1 MTPNPRSHDDPSRGG
16 ATATASPNPTARGGG
31 HLGRHFFICC
41 LVLLAAAHSPVLFA
55 QGLEFDGRPIRSITL
70 VGLDQIES
78 RFVENQLRSTIGR
91 PYDKSAVEQDV
102 VRITNLGFFSEVIAR
117 AEPTGDDGVALTFD
131 LNELPILAGVEF
143 RGADKIMTSEL
154 WPLVKLRSGDA
165 IDPFVIDRDKR
176 AIVAAYEAEGYFV
189 TDVSIDQ
196 EALDNK
202 RRLVFLIREGPRI
215 RLRQIRFEGND
226 VLSEEELRKQIRSRT
241 WFPVF
246 GNKHV
251 VNREELK
258 LDAARLR
265 NYYQQQGHLEAEVD
279 RRITVSDNQLD
290 AVVTFLVTE
299 GPRWTVGEVRVEG
312 LGGQPLIFSAEQ
324 LLQHMEL
331 KPGEIYSSQQLSRSV
346 QNITNLYGK
355 LGYLNTRLVR
365 RNTNDARASGIDRQ
379 FNPETN
385 TVDLLV
391 TIDEGA
397 PATVGKVTVRG
408 NSLTRTKVILRELR
422 GITPGRP
429 FDRQGL
435 NETRRR
441 LNETPLFSNA
451 VVTVLGVPDD
461 DQRDVLVEVAER
473 NTGSISFGA
482 TISSDDGLL
491 GAIDITQR
499 NFDITDTPESLD
511 DFFSNRAFRGGG
523 QTFNLTLQP
532 GSDNSRYSVGLSDP
546 FFYDTDYFFDS
557 ELFFFDSDR
566 DREFDERRSGG
577 RLGLGKRFGDVW
589 SASIRG
595 RVENVRITDIED
607 DGALDVFAVEGT
619 NLLTSASFRISR
631 NTTDSSLAPSV
642 GSRTNL
648 TVERVGAL
656 GGDFDFTKLTLA
668 YDKFWT
674 VGQDFLDRKS
684 VLRFRIDGGYIFE
697 DGEAPLFERF
707 YAGGH
712 STFRG
717 FENRGVGPRG
727 IRADTLTPGDDAV
740 GGQFL
745 FLTGLQYEFPLVDQ
759 FLRGVVFTDQGTLT
773 AGNDLEFDQW
783 RASVGFGIRL
793 NVAFLSQAP
802 FAIDFAIPLM
812 SEDFDEERNI
822 SFAIDIPFQ

>member
-1 MTPNPRSHDDPSRGG
+1 MNPTPRPQHARCPRGLIGSRGVSRSRVVPAG
-16 ATATASPNPTARGGG
+16 LWRILL
-31 HLGRHFFICC
+31 LGM
-41 LVLLAAAHSPVLFA
+41 LVLSVCAGSAIA
-55 QGLEFDGRPIRSITL
+55 QGFEFDGRPVRSIIL

-78 RFVENQLRSTIGR
+78 RFVENQLRTAVGQ
-91 PYDKSAVEQDV
+91 PYDKPTVEQDV
-102 VRITNLGFFSEVIAR
+102 VRITNLGFFSQVTAR
-117 AEPTGDDGVALTFD
+117 AEPTGDGGVAVSFD
-131 LNELPILAGVEF
+131 LIELPILTGVEI
-143 RGADKIMTSEL
+143 RGATRLDPTEL
-154 WPLVKLRSGDA
+154 RPLVQLRTGDA
-165 IDPFVIDRDKR
+165 IDPFIIDRAQR
-176 AIVAAYEAEGYFV
+176 AIVAAYESEGYFV

-196 EALDNK
+196 DALDRD
-202 RRLVFLIREGPRI
+202 RRLIFMVREGPRI
-215 RLRQIRFEGND
+215 RLREILFEGNAD
-226 VLSEEELRKQIRSRT
+226 LRDEQLRKQIRSRT
-241 WFPVF
+241 WFPVL
-246 GNKHV
+246 GDKHV

-265 NYYQQQGHLEAEVD
+265 DYYQQRGYLEAEVD
-279 RRITVSDNQLD
+279 RRITVSDNQRD
-290 AVVTFLVTE
+290 AIVTFVVNE

-312 LGGQPLIFSAEQ
+312 LGGQALLFSAEQ
-324 LLQHMEL
+324 IVQHMEL
-331 KPGEIYSSQQLSRSV
+331 KPGEIYSSRQLDRSA

-365 RNTNDARASGIDRQ
+365 RNTNDARTSGIDRQ
-379 FNPETN
+379 FNPQTN

-391 TIDEGA
+391 TIDQGT
-397 PATVGKVTVRG
+397 PSTVGKVTVRG
-408 NSLTRTKVILRELR
+408 NTLTRTKVILRELR

-435 NETRRR
+435 NDTRRR

-451 VVTVLGVPDD
+451 VVTVLGVPND

-511 DFFSNRAFRGGG
+511 DFLSNRAFRGGG

-546 FFYDTDYFFDS
+546 FFYDTNYFFDS

-566 DREFDERRSGG
+566 DEFDERRSGG

-589 SASIRG
+589 SASA
-595 RVENVRITDIED
+595 RVRLENVRITDIED
-607 DGALDVFAVEGT
+607 EGALDVFAVEGT

-631 NTTDSSLAPSV
+631 NTTDSNLTPSI

-674 VGQDFLDRKS
+674 VAQDFLDRKS

-727 IRADTLTPGDDAV
+727 IRADTLTLGDDAV
-740 GGQFL
+740 GGEFL

-759 FLRGVVFTDQGTLT
+759 YLRGVVFTDQGTLT
-773 AGNDLEFDQW
+773 SGNDLEFDQW
-783 RASVGFGIRL
+783 RASVGVGIRL

-802 FAIDFAIPLM
+802 FAIDFAVPLT

>member
-1 MTPNPRSHDDPSRGG
+1 
-16 ATATASPNPTARGGG
+16 
-31 HLGRHFFICC
+31 
-41 LVLLAAAHSPVLFA
+41 LLAGCLRGLFFWLLIGFLAVTNAAIA
-55 QGLEFDGRPIRSITL
+55 QNLEFDGRPIRSITL

-78 RFVENQLRSTIGR
+78 RYVENQLRSTVGQ
-91 PYDKSAVEQDV
+91 PYSKPTVEQDV
-102 VRITNLGFFSEVIAR
+102 VRITNLGFFSQVTAR
-117 AEPTGDDGVALTFD
+117 AEPTADAGVTLIFD
-131 LNELPILAGVEF
+131 LAELPILTGVEI
-143 RGADKIMTSEL
+143 RGARNIDTAEL
-154 WPLVKLRSGDA
+154 RPLVRLRAGDA
-165 IDPFVIDRDKR
+165 IDAFTIDRAR
-176 AIVAAYEAEGYFV
+176 RGIIAVYQAEGYFV

-196 EALDNK
+196 DALDQD
-202 RRLVFLIREGPRI
+202 RRLIFMIREGPRI
-215 RLRQIRFEGND
+215 RLRQIRFEGNEL
-226 VLSEEELRKQIRSRT
+226 LSDQELRKQIRSST
-241 WFPVF
+241 WFPLF
-246 GNKHV
+246 GEKNV

-265 NYYQQQGHLEAEVD
+265 EYYQQRGYLEAEVD
-279 RRITVSDNQLD
+279 RQITVSDNQRD

-312 LGGQPLIFSAEQ
+312 LAGQPLLFSPEQ
-324 LLQHMEL
+324 ILQHMEL
-331 KPGEIYSSQQLSRSV
+331 RPGEIYSSSQLARSAR
-346 QNITNLYGK
+346 NITDLYGK
-355 LGYLNTRLVR
+355 LGYLNTRLIR

-391 TIDEGA
+391 TIAEGT
-397 PATVGKVTVRG
+397 PSTVGKVTVRG

-429 FDRQGL
+429 FDREGL
-435 NETRRR
+435 NNTRRR

-451 VVTVLGVPDD
+451 VVTVLGAPDD
-461 DQRDVLVEVAER
+461 DQRDVLVEIAER

-511 DFFSNRAFRGGG
+511 DFLSNRAFRGGG

-532 GSDNSRYSVGLSDP
+532 GNDNSRFSIGLSDP
-546 FFYDTDYFFDS
+546 FFYDTDFFFDS

-577 RLGLGKRFGDVW
+577 RLGLGKRFGDIW
-589 SASIRG
+589 SAAVRG
-595 RVENVRITDIED
+595 RVENIRITDLDPESS
-607 DGALDVFAVEGT
+607 LDVFDVEGT
-619 NLLTSASFRISR
+619 NLLTGISFRISR
-631 NTTDSSLAPSV
+631 NTTDSNLTPST

-648 TVERVGAL
+648 TVERIGAL
-656 GGDFDFTKLTLA
+656 GGDFDFTKLSVA

-674 VGQDFLDRKS
+674 VSQDFLDRKTI
-684 VLRFRIDGGYIFE
+684 LRFRIDGGFILDE
-697 DGEAPLFERF
+697 GESPLFERF

-727 IRADTLTPGDDAV
+727 IRADTLTLGDDAV
-740 GGQFL
+740 GGEFL

-759 FLRGVVFTDQGTLT
+759 YLRGVVFTDQGTLT
-773 AGNDLEFDQW
+773 AGNDLEFDEW

-802 FAIDFAIPLM
+802 FAIDFAVPLV

>member
-1 MTPNPRSHDDPSRGG
+1 MQAELWRLLLVGTLAVLSLPA
-16 ATATASPNPTARGGG
+16 ATTA
-31 HLGRHFFICC
+31 
-41 LVLLAAAHSPVLFA
+41 A
-55 QGLEFDGRPIRSITL
+55 QGLEFDGRPVRSITL
-70 VGLDQIES
+70 VGLEQIES
-78 RFVENQLRSTIGR
+78 RYVENQLRTAVGQ
-91 PYDKSAVEQDV
+91 PYDKSTVEQDV
-102 VRITNLGFFSEVIAR
+102 VRITNLGFFSQVTAQ
-117 AEPTGDDGVALTFD
+117 AQPTDDGGVGVSFD
-131 LNELPILAGVEF
+131 LIELPILTGIEI
-143 RGADKIMTSEL
+143 RGATRLDPTEL
-154 WPLVKLRSGDA
+154 RPLIQLRTGDA
-165 IDPFVIDRDKR
+165 IDPFIIDRAQR
-176 AIVAAYEAEGYFV
+176 AIVAAYESEGYFV

-196 EALDNK
+196 DALDRD
-202 RRLVFLIREGPRI
+202 RRLIFIVREGPRI
-215 RLRQIRFEGND
+215 RLRQILFEGNAD
-226 VLSEEELRKQIRSRT
+226 LGDEQLRKQIRSST
-241 WFPVF
+241 WFPVL
-246 GNKHV
+246 GDKHV

-265 NYYQQQGHLEAEVD
+265 DYYQQRGYLEAEVD
-279 RRITVSDNQLD
+279 RRITVSDNQRD
-290 AVVTFLVTE
+290 AIVTFVVNE

-312 LGGQPLIFSAEQ
+312 LGGQPLLFSAEQ
-324 LLQHMEL
+324 IVRHMQLQ
-331 KPGEIYSSQQLSRSV
+331 PGEIYSSRQLEQSA

-365 RNTNDARASGIDRQ
+365 RNTNDDRTSGIDRQ
-379 FNPETN
+379 FNPQTN

-391 TIDEGA
+391 TIDQGT
-397 PATVGKVTVRG
+397 PSTVGKVTVRG
-408 NSLTRTKVILRELR
+408 NTLTRTKVILRELR
-422 GITPGRP
+422 GISPGRP
-429 FDRQGL
+429 FDREGL
-435 NETRRR
+435 NNTRRR

-451 VVTVLGVPDD
+451 VITVLGVPDD

-511 DFFSNRAFRGGG
+511 DFLSNRAFRGGG

-532 GSDNSRYSVGLSDP
+532 GSDNSRYSIGLSDP
-546 FFYDTDYFFDS
+546 FFYDTNYFFDS

-566 DREFDERRSGG
+566 DEFDERRSGG

-589 SASIRG
+589 SASA
-595 RVENVRITDIED
+595 RVRAENVRITDIED
-607 DGALDVFAVEGT
+607 ESALDVFAVEGT

-631 NTTDSSLAPSV
+631 STTDSNLTPSI

-656 GGDFDFTKLTLA
+656 GGDFDFTKLTLS

-674 VGQDFLDRKS
+674 VAQDFLDRKS

-727 IRADTLTPGDDAV
+727 IRADTLTLGDDAV
-740 GGQFL
+740 GGEFL

-759 FLRGVVFTDQGTLT
+759 YLRGVVFTDQGTLT
-773 AGNDLEFDQW
+773 SGNDLEFDQW

-802 FAIDFAIPLM
+802 FAIDFAVPIT